1 MSSLFSISHVEK
13 LPNVDVC
20 HTKKTPPNS
29 PLSSK
34 TEREGALQNPAR
46 QKEERVP
53 QNPARQRE
61 KEVFKIQQDRESEG
75 EAGVVMGE
83 AEADVKSKDIT
94 VHFSHN

>member
-1 MSSLFSISHVEK
+1 MPHEEDTTELAIIQQDRERRSSSK
-13 LPNVDVC
+13 
-20 HTKKTPPNS
+20 
-29 PLSSK
+29 SSK
-34 TEREGALQNPAR
+34 TERGAL
-46 QKEERVP
+46 

>member
-1 MSSLFSISHVEK
+1 MCVSFSGRRHH
-13 LPNVDVC
+13 L
-20 HTKKTPPNS
+20 S
-29 PLSSK
+29 PSFKIQQDRERDDILKFQQDRERRRYSKSSK
-34 TEREGALQNPAR
+34 TEREG
-46 QKEERVP
+46 VV

>member
-1 MSSLFSISHVEK
+1 MSLSQDDAITYL
-13 LPNVDVC
+13 LPS
-20 HTKKTPPNS
+20 K
-29 PLSSK
+29 SSK
-34 TEREGALQNPAR
+34 TEREG
-46 QKEERVP
+46 VV